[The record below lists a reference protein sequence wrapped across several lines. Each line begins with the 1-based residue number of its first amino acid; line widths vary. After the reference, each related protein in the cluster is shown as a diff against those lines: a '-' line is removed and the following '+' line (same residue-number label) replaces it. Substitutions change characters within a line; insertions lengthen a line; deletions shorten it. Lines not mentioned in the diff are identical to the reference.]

1 MCYVVFWDLNCLEV
15 TFAPILMTQ
24 KRLLHTDMKT
34 NHNTSQEDGP
44 GLQETLLLE
53 IMDSQL
59 YQKWKSTQT
68 IPTISLSL

>member
-1 MCYVVFWDLNCLEV
+1 
-15 TFAPILMTQ
+15 MTQ

-44 GLQETLLLE
+44 GFQETLLLE

>member
-1 MCYVVFWDLNCLEV
+1 
-15 TFAPILMTQ
+15 MTRKQ
-24 KRLLHTDMKT
+24 LLHTDMKT

-44 GLQETLLLE
+44 GFQETLLLE